1 MPKLE
6 KIIASKNAA
15 ELLDEQQ
22 LAEIGAQVIRGYEID
37 EESRSEW
44 LETAEK
50 ALAIAKQKR
59 ESKNHPWP
67 GASNIKF
74 PLITKAAIDYAART
88 LPQIIQHDKIVK
100 AYVMGEDPQGEKE
113 RRGNRVSNYM
123 SYQLLQENDDW
134 EDGMDKLLQILPVL
148 GTVFKK
154 TYYDLLEGRP
164 VSELC
169 IPDKICVNY
178 AVQSLERAR
187 RITHILE
194 FFENDIVERIR
205 GGLYRDISLDRLI
218 NNEELDIDAP
228 IEILEQHCYLD
239 LDEDGYKEPYI
250 VTVHADSGEVLR
262 IVHRVKSI
270 EREGKKIQRIVPFHY
285 FTDYHFIRSP
295 DGGFYSMGFGTL
307 LLPLNSAIN
316 TLINQLVDSGTLNNV
331 QGGFIGR
338 GLRLKNGEFRYKMGE
353 WKVLDAASGTDLQK
367 NIFPMP
373 TKEPSQT
380 LFNLLGA
387 LIEVGKDLTANT
399 DMLSGKQAAQNV
411 SQGTV
416 AALIEQGVKIFTAIN
431 KRLYRSLKKEYEKLF
446 EINSQFLKDKDYRRA
461 LDDPNA
467 KVSIDFNSD
476 DLDIMPVADPNM
488 SSAGQKL
495 VKSQAILNTP
505 GVDPYAA
512 AMYQLESLQLSQ
524 SEIGRLL
531 PPPNPN
537 GPPPPEVVKIMAE
550 TERLKAETAKI
561 ASEARLKEQMI
572 ILDSME
578 KQQALKES
586 ESRVNESSARIMKMK
601 QDALHSGMKVQMAS
615 GKMQHQATMSE
626 LDFEHKQE
634 KDRADQVIKASEVRG
649 KLDVERAKVEASK
662 SNDKDNK

>member
-15 ELLDEQQ
+15 ELLDEHE
-22 LAEIGAQVIRGYEID
+22 LAEIGAQVIRGYDID
-37 EESRSEW
+37 EESRSDW

-50 ALAIAKQKR
+50 ALAIAKQKK

-100 AYVMGEDPQGEKE
+100 AYVMGEDPDGGKE
-113 RRGNRVSNYM
+113 RRGERVANYM

-178 AVQSLERAR
+178 EVQSLERAR

-194 FFENDIVERIR
+194 FFENDIVERMR
-205 GGLYRDISLDRLI
+205 SGLYRDLPLDTLI

-239 LDEDGYKEPYI
+239 LDEDGYKEPYV
-250 VTVHADSGEVLR
+250 VTVHAKSGEVLR

-270 EREGKKIQRIVPFHY
+270 ERDGKKIKRIIPFHY

-316 TLINQLVDSGTLNNV
+316 TLINQLVDSGTLNNI

-446 EINSQFLKDKDYRRA
+446 EINSQFLKDRDYRRA

-467 KVSIDFNSD
+467 KVSSDFNLD

-512 AMYQLESLQLSQ
+512 ARYQLESLQLSQ
-524 SEIGRLL
+524 VEINKLL
-531 PPPNPN
+531 PPPNPEA
-537 GPPPPEVVKIMAE
+537 PPPPEVVKIMAE

-561 ASEARLKEQMI
+561 ASEARLKEQMLM
-572 ILDSME
+572 LDSME

-586 ESRVNESSARIMKMK
+586 ESRVNESSARVMKMK
-601 QDALHSGMKVQMAS
+601 QDALNSSMKVQIAS
-615 GKMQHQATMSE
+615 GKMQHETTMSE

-634 KDRADQVIKASEVRG
+634 KDRADQVIKASEIRG
-649 KLDVERAKVEASK
+649 KLDIEQAKVEA
-662 SNDKDNK
+662 DKYKNENNE